1 MQYTLI
7 IDYKPNDFEN
17 SINDAL
23 DEGWALKGDTIILVI
38 GNEITYFQPMV
49 LGE

>member
-7 IDYKPNDFEN
+7 IDHKPTKFED

-23 DEGWALKGDTIILVI
+23 NEGWVLKGNTIILVI
-38 GNEITYFQPMV
+38 GNEVTYFQPMV
-49 LGE
+49 LE

>member
-23 DEGWALKGDTIILVI
+23 DEGWVLNGNTIILVI
-38 GNEITYFQPMV
+38 GNEVTFFQPMV